1 MMFCPECGCEL
12 EKDALFCPECG
23 TKVEQEEAESQVAEK
38 TEPIKAVSKK
48 SLEEKPANKNV
59 VAIDK
64 DKTQAGI
71 SSKQKITIGI
81 VIAVAVI
88 VIAVVAVVLTSQPAE
103 DTTQQDEA
111 TTQEVQPEESAN
123 TQPDEQKTQSKYILE
138 NSATKELTE
147 ADIAGL
153 SDDEICK
160 AQNEIWA
167 RHGRKFKNNWLQ
179 DYFNNQ
185 SWYSGTIEADEFL
198 SKYSPT
204 DVENKN
210 AQFLNSALSSRGYD
224 LNKAH
229 PNGMQTTSATGD
241 VATLTQ
247 QIKDDGYNMV
257 VQGEVRL
264 HGDSAAGSTYITP
277 YIRLNEYA
285 EMKGYQVQEYKV
297 RETMT
302 IGPTSSYNGEFR
314 NHDQVLAYFQKLSGH
329 QVLIGIH
336 NDSQDVQFA
345 SGTPC
350 SFYVHTQ
357 QECDLMNSGWP
368 TFVTNF
374 EVKDLG

>member
-229 PNGMQTTSATGD
+229 PNGTQTTSATGD

-257 VQGEVRL
+257 VQGEVKL
-264 HGDSAAGSTYITP
+264 HAYQSGGRTWCTY
-277 YIRLNEYA
+277 YVRLNNEA
-285 EMKGYQVQEYKV
+285 FISGYQAQEFSSKST
-297 RETMT
+297 RT
-302 IGPTSSYNGEFR
+302 ICASSSTSGTFASSYDIEK
-314 NHDQVLAYFQKLSGH
+314 YFAELTGH
-329 QVLIGIH
+329 QVLVGFMDGSNEI
-336 NDSQDVQFA
+336 QFA
-345 SGTPC
+345 TGPSC
-350 SFYVHTQ
+350 NFENHSQ
-357 QECDLMNSGWP
+357 SECDLMNAGP
-368 TFVTNF
+368 VTFITRM

>member
-1 MMFCPECGCEL
+1 MFCKGCGREL
-12 EKDALFCPECG
+12 DDDELFCANCG
-23 TKVEQEEAESQVAEK
+23 TRSELKEEESDAK
-38 TEPIKAVSKK
+38 TGKSKK
-48 SLEEKPANKNV
+48 VYISL
-59 VAIDK
+59 I
-64 DKTQAGI
+64 
-71 SSKQKITIGI
+71 IGI
-81 VIAVAVI
+81 VIA
-88 VIAVVAVVLTSQPAE
+88 IAFIAFIASLYITAPSAPSSNKETAQTQESNSE
-103 DTTQQDEA
+103 DTTPQQAEEPA
-111 TTQEVQPEESAN
+111 T
-123 TQPDEQKTQSKYILE
+123 TQSKYILE

-229 PNGMQTTSATGD
+229 PNGTQTTSATVD
-241 VATLTQ
+241 VAALTQ

-257 VQGEVRL
+257 VQGEVKL
-264 HGDSAAGSTYITP
+264 HAYQSGGRTWCTY
-277 YIRLNEYA
+277 YVRLNNEA
-285 EMKGYQVQEYKV
+285 FISGYQAQEFSSKST
-297 RETMT
+297 RT
-302 IGPTSSYNGEFR
+302 ICASSSTSGTFASSYDIEK
-314 NHDQVLAYFQKLSGH
+314 YFAELTGH
-329 QVLIGIH
+329 QVLVGFMDGSNEI
-336 NDSQDVQFA
+336 QFA
-345 SGTPC
+345 TGPSC
-350 SFYVHTQ
+350 NFENHSQ
-357 QECDLMNSGWP
+357 SECDLMNAGP
-368 TFVTNF
+368 VTFITRM